1 MDTVK
6 KIYDRLRAKELTNE
20 SDVNLRGWVRS
31 NRNNGTIG
39 FIDFNDGTA
48 FSNIQLVY
56 EKEKVSN
63 FSEID
68 KFKTGYAI
76 NVVGTLLLTDKEKQ
90 PFEVHINEV
99 TVINEADS
107 DYPLQKKRHSFDYL
121 REIAHLRPRTN
132 TFLALHRVRSEL
144 TFGFHDFFHKNGF
157 IYVHTPILTGNDAE
171 GAGQVFNVVT
181 ANKDPHHFFGKETSL
196 TVSGQLH
203 VEAFA
208 QAFQKVYTFGPTF
221 RAEASNTSRHAA
233 EFWMLEPEMAF
244 TDLDGNMEVIEAS
257 LKYAINHV
265 LTACP
270 DEMAFFN
277 THIEKGIVERLKA
290 LVNSDFKKMTYADAI
305 EVLLK
310 AKENGVKFSIDNIHW
325 GMDLGSEHERYLC
338 EVHINGPLFVT
349 NYPQEIKAF
358 YMRLNDDGKTVAA
371 CDLLVPN
378 IGELVGGSQREDR
391 FDYLKR
397 RMAKEGNLKD
407 LEWYLDLRKYGGVQT
422 SGFGIGFDRL
432 LMYITGLT
440 NIRDVQPFGRA
451 YGSIKY

>member
-1 MDTVK
+1 MMYERLKNATLKDNVK
-6 KIYDRLRAKELTNE
+6 
-20 SDVNLRGWVRS
+20 VNLRGWVRS

-48 FSNIQLVY
+48 FLNVQLVY
-56 EKEKVSN
+56 EKDKVAN

-68 KFKTGYAI
+68 KYRTGYAI
-76 NVVGTLLLTDKEKQ
+76 NVSGKVVLTEKSKQ
-90 PFEVHINEV
+90 PFEVHIEEV
-99 TVINEADS
+99 EVINEADS
-107 DYPLQKKRHSFDYL
+107 DYPLQKKRHTFDYL

-144 TFGFHDFFHKNGF
+144 TFAFHEFFHKNDF

-171 GAGQVFNVVT
+171 GAGQVFTVVT
-181 ANKDPHHFFGKETSL
+181 DNKNPHQFFGKETSL

-244 TDLDGNMEVIEAS
+244 TDLNGNMDVIEAS
-257 LKYAINHV
+257 LKYAISHI
-265 LTACP
+265 LKTCP

-277 THIEKGIVERLKA
+277 THIEKGIIARLEK
-290 LVNSDFKKMTYADAI
+290 LVNSDFKKITYDEAI
-305 EVLLK
+305 KVLEK
-310 AKENGVKFSIDNIHW
+310 AQACGVKFSNNEIHW

-338 EVHINGPLFVT
+338 EKHVNGPLFVT
-349 NYPQEIKAF
+349 NYPKDIKAF

-391 FDYLKR
+391 YDYLLR
-397 RMAKEGNLKD
+397 RMTDEGNIED

-432 LMYITGLT
+432 LMYVTGIT

-451 YGSIKY
+451 YGTIKY